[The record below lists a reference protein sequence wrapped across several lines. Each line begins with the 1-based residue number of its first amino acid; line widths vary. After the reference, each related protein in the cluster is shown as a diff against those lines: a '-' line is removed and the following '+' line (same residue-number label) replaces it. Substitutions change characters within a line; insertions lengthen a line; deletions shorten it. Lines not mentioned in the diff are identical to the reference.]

1 MLLFQEHYD
10 ELRSVE
16 LIPILTIAA
25 PWNNDI

>member
-1 MLLFQEHYD
+1 MLLFENHYD

-25 PWNNDI
+25 PWNNNI